1 MDVYCLTFCV
11 LWRNFTRESFLTVYV
26 KKNGY
31 FEMGIVVSVGV
42 SVMIMMMLRAAVM
55 MVMVTVFSGIL
66 LFEELMMA
74 IVMRFLIRT

>member
-1 MDVYCLTFCV
+1 M
-11 LWRNFTRESFLTVYV
+11 

-31 FEMGIVVSVGV
+31 FEMGIVVSVGI

-55 MVMVTVFSGIL
+55 MTVFSGIL

>member
-1 MDVYCLTFCV
+1 M
-11 LWRNFTRESFLTVYV
+11 R
-26 KKNGY
+26 
-31 FEMGIVVSVGV
+31 IVVSVDI

-74 IVMRFLIRT
+74 IVMQFLIRT